1 MEQVVNKSTE
11 SNLSK
16 SEILQIIAFTISEC
30 QRFGTNLSTEEVYN
44 KYLNYGS
51 KNNYINIGESQ
62 RVL

>member
-1 MEQVVNKSTE
+1 MKQEIN
-11 SNLSK
+11 K

-51 KNNYINIGESQ
+51 KNNYINTGES
-62 RVL
+62 

>member
-1 MEQVVNKSTE
+1 MEQEVNKLT
-11 SNLSK
+11 K

-51 KNNYINIGESQ
+51 KSNYINTRES
-62 RVL
+62 

>member
-1 MEQVVNKSTE
+1 MAQEIN
-11 SNLSK
+11 K

-51 KNNYINIGESQ
+51 KNNYINTRES
-62 RVL
+62 